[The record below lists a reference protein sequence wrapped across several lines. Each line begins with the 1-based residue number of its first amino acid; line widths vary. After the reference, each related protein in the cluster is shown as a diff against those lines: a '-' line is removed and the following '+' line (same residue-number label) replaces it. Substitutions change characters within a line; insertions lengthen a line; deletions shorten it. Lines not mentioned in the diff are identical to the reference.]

1 MIDNNNTSNKDSRRH
16 GRIYNKKELRENF
29 EDIDD
34 ILQNFEMLLQ
44 ELIGELDI
52 DKEEINTE
60 EVRSILKAM
69 EYLCDDLDDSPLI
82 NKMKQNESK

>member
-1 MIDNNNTSNKDSRRH
+1 MTDNNNTSSNSRRH

-34 ILQNFEMLLQ
+34 ILQNFDMLLQ
-44 ELIGELDI
+44 QLIGELDI
-52 DKEEINTE
+52 DNEEINTE